1 MTCRQLGGP
10 CDTEFRGDTADDII
24 KAQDR
29 HLKDAVAR
37 DDAAHQPA
45 AFEMKAR
52 WRNPLKGMGWYLST
66 KRAFA
71 EQPNSRTR
79 TPPPTPPTHPGTE
92 IYSLISALTLL
103 PPPTS
108 PPPPPPSSDGAS
120 PELCGAGR

>member
-1 MTCRQLGGP
+1 MKTMTCRQLGSP
-10 CDTEFRGDTADDII
+10 CDTAFRGDTADDII

-71 EQPNSRTR
+71 EQPDEDPSPDTTNPSR
-79 TPPPTPPTHPGTE
+79 H
-92 IYSLISALTLL
+92 
-103 PPPTS
+103 
-108 PPPPPPSSDGAS
+108 
-120 PELCGAGR
+120 